1 MSAELIETL
10 RSIGYLEDK
19 GESVPN
25 QFEYVEPKKSAGG
38 YLYHYGSCPLFY
50 CLDHLMIHS

>member
-10 RSIGYLEDK
+10 RSIGYLEAD

-38 YLYHYGSCPLFY
+38 YLYLSLVLALC
-50 CLDHLMIHS
+50 SNV

>member
-10 RSIGYLEDK
+10 RSIGYLEDN

-38 YLYHYGSCPLFY
+38 YF
-50 CLDHLMIHS
+50 